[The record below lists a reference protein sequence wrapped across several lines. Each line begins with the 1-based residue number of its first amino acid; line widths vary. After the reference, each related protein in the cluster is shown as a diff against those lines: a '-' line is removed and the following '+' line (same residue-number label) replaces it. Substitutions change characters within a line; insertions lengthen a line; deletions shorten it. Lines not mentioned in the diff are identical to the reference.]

1 MKKQRVSAGMVEK
14 SNPFDKLPDDLVV
27 SILCNIGSPYSSP
40 SDFFNTLM
48 QEVSRFRLS
57 LSARLVWS
65 KLGAKDLLM
74 VKAKNWSKSAQHFLM
89 RCAVA
94 GNVEAYYTLG
104 MVRTTLYLSI
114 E

>member
-40 SDFFNTLM
+40 SDFFNTL
-48 QEVSRFRLS
+48 VTLS